1 MPLDRMARAAPPWLG
16 RPLSVASALLA
27 LTGSLVVFAATIYGS
42 WVMLI
47 PALAA
52 FALGAVCWQVADR
65 MH

>member
-1 MPLDRMARAAPPWLG
+1 MLLDRIARDTPTWLG
-16 RPLSVASALLA
+16 RPLAMASGLLA
-27 LTGSLVVFAATIYGS
+27 LAGSLGVFAATVYGS

-47 PALAA
+47 PAAAA